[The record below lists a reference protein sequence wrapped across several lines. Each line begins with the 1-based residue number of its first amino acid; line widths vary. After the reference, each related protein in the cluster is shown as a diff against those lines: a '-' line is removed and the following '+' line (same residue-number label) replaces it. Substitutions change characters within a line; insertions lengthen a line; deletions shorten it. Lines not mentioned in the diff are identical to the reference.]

1 MAKQTDITVL
11 CEEARIVPA
20 RYNQNRAI
28 LENISVPE
36 LLSCIDGEDIF
47 THIRSEG
54 HKPEDVFEEEDLNE
68 WAWKNGFTKS
78 KQE

>member
-11 CEEARIVPA
+11 CEEVRIIPTTYKQA
-20 RYNQNRAI
+20 KAI
-28 LENISVPE
+28 LENVSVPE
-36 LLSCIDGEDIF
+36 LLTGIYEEDIF

-54 HKPEDVFEEEDLNE
+54 HKPEDVFDEEDLNE

-78 KQE
+78 KE